1 MKKNIILIISSILAT
16 VFIAGCAKT
25 EEKADGQQTMFSAQ
39 TEIGIY
45 KDGKAVI
52 TFDKYSQQI
61 SRNAAGTLF
70 RIQSDNLAKVA
81 ECKFSVTPSNGKD
94 IETTISFTGIDAG
107 NVSDVFK
114 CIKTDNSKCY
124 LWNENSKCG
133 IIIPTNFN

>member
-1 MKKNIILIISSILAT
+1 MKKNIIILISGILLT
-16 VFIAGCAKT
+16 FFVAGCTKT
-25 EEKADGQQTMFSAQ
+25 EEKAEGQQTLFSAQ

-70 RIQSDNLAKVA
+70 RIQSDNLAKLA
-81 ECKFSVTPSNGKD
+81 ECKFSAAPSNGKD
-94 IETTISFTGIDAG
+94 IETTISFPGIDSG

-124 LWNENSKCG
+124 LWNEKSKCG